1 MLLQQIILIAHVL
14 IAAGIVGL
22 ILMQQGKG
30 ADMGAAFG
38 SGASGTVFG
47 SRGSG
52 NFLTRTTA
60 ILATLFFI
68 SSLTLFVLA
77 TQTKA
82 PESLVDQIEQ
92 KTEQTIE
99 KKADVPAAN
108 GEVPIADDST
118 DATNTDKKQPSK
130 TAPAQSDIPVSE

>member
-1 MLLQQIILIAHVL
+1 MLLHQILLVIHVL
-14 IAAGIVGL
+14 IAAGIIGL

-47 SRGSG
+47 ARGSG

-68 SSLTLFVLA
+68 SSLTLFILA
-77 TQTKA
+77 TKTEE
-82 PESLVDQIEQ
+82 PESVVDQLEQ
-92 KTEQTIE
+92 QQVE
-99 KKADVPAAN
+99 KPAPASATDS
-108 GEVPIADDST
+108 EVPVADES
-118 DATNTDKKQPSK
+118 A
-130 TAPAQSDIPVSE
+130 APGKAGQKSPAIPDVPVSE